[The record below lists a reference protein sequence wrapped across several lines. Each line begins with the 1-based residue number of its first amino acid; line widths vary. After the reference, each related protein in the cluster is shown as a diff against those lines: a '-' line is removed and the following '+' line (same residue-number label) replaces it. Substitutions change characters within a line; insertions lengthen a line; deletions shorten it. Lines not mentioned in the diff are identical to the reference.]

1 MDLVKFGVLLLSF
14 PTVLTFFF
22 GDHCTVFPQGFIP
35 DGEHREY
42 VVPKSCQNGTID
54 WNYPKEFIIVHFR
67 RETHLK
73 YSVCLGD
80 SIGGNMFTLFDIT
93 GNTRQ
98 PIPKDTWPCLD
109 AQDGTVS
116 IEIHAPEMQTYM
128 GAVDYSV
135 QI

>member
-1 MDLVKFGVLLLSF
+1 MLSLISYKKYQESKIEDIPTQKPDQLKPKVSSNLLLR
-14 PTVLTFFF
+14 
-22 GDHCTVFPQGFIP
+22 FIP

-98 PIPKDTWPCLD
+98 PIPKGKCTLVTEDPF
-109 AQDGTVS
+109 S
-116 IEIHAPEMQTYM
+116 YIFH
-128 GAVDYSV
+128 
-135 QI
+135 